1 MRTSA
6 WLWTVASRIWRRDVA
21 KEDRQTLEDIASDM
35 GATRVS
41 EMTDAE
47 LIDYITK

>member
-1 MRTSA
+1 MM
-6 WLWTVASRIWRRDVA
+6 A
-21 KEDRQTLEDIASDM
+21 KDDRELLEDIASDM

-47 LIDYITK
+47 LVDFITK

>member
-1 MRTSA
+1 MA
-6 WLWTVASRIWRRDVA
+6 QD
-21 KEDRQTLEDIASDM
+21 DREFLEKVASDM

-47 LIDYITK
+47 LIEYITHE

>member
-1 MRTSA
+1 MA
-6 WLWTVASRIWRRDVA
+6 Q
-21 KEDRQTLEDIASDM
+21 EDRETLEDIASDM

-47 LIDYITK
+47 LIDYITHE

>member
-1 MRTSA
+1 M
-6 WLWTVASRIWRRDVA
+6 A
-21 KEDRQTLEDIASDM
+21 KEDRETLEDIASEM

-47 LIDYITK
+47 LIDYITGE

>member
-1 MRTSA
+1 MA
-6 WLWTVASRIWRRDVA
+6 Q
-21 KEDRQTLEDIASDM
+21 EDRETLEDIASEM

-47 LIDYITK
+47 LIEYITK

>member
-1 MRTSA
+1 M
-6 WLWTVASRIWRRDVA
+6 A
-21 KEDRQTLEDIASDM
+21 KDDRELLEGIASDM
-35 GATRVS
+35 GAIRVS